1 MLMPDCKE
9 GDELPET
16 TKGVPPL
23 DGVLKAYV
31 VEPTVKPYHVFCDH
45 EEAE

>member
-1 MLMPDCKE
+1 MPE
-9 GDELPET
+9 VRVGVEAPET

-23 DGVLKAYV
+23 EGVLKAYV
-31 VEPTVKPYHVFCDH
+31 VEPTVKAYQVFCDH